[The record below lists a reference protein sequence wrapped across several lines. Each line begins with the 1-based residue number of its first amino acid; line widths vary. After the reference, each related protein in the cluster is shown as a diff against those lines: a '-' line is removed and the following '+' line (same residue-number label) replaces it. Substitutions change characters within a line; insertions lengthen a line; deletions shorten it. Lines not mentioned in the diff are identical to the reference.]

1 LETFKVENKSEKLFG
16 GAHGVEV
23 TSPPHHL
30 KIASYSDVN
39 YGGHIQENELQKK
52 IKI

>member
-23 TSPPHHL
+23 TSPIHHL
-30 KIASYSDVN
+30 KIASDRDVN
-39 YGGHIQENELQKK
+39 YDSYVQEN
-52 IKI
+52 